1 MENSAWQTGN
11 KISST
16 GAAVE
21 AFSSREARSL
31 WCLVSGVWCCD
42 TTPKCAFITQY
53 IWKMI
58 RYGFL
63 GLLASVALVVAITAN
78 DLSMKLRIAS
88 FGFGF
93 CALFIATAI
102 YTGKRSYLILSILL
116 LVASV
121 MVPIIVAA
129 LH

>member
-1 MENSAWQTGN
+1 
-11 KISST
+11 
-16 GAAVE
+16 
-21 AFSSREARSL
+21 
-31 WCLVSGVWCCD
+31 
-42 TTPKCAFITQY
+42 
-53 IWKMI
+53 MI